1 MPDTGRRRPDREV
14 TKIFCCDLLSIAM
27 SKAPAGCVWV
37 TVMGNR
43 NTPCRGFLAE
53 AACIVLAEGV
63 SLDEGT
69 LAKAGKKASRY
80 SPPNFRY
87 SISRWRSMRRA
98 AYDPAL
104 LRSAHPFLPVP
115 CGDDDMTPANLVGM
129 AAVKGLDVIA
139 LTDHNTCKNCPA
151 AMHHGAEY
159 GVTVIPGMELTTEE
173 EIHVICLF
181 PSLQDAL
188 SFDSLIGSKLM
199 PFPNREDI
207 FGKQQ
212 IMNEKDEV
220 TGTVENLLIN
230 AVSVS
235 LTMCFASCRNITESP
250 IPPTSTKRPPA

>member
-1 MPDTGRRRPDREV
+1 MIPLYY
-14 TKIFCCDLLSIAM
+14 DLHIHSCLS
-27 SKAPAGCVWV
+27 
-37 TVMGNR
+37 
-43 NTPCRGFLAE
+43 
-53 AACIVLAEGV
+53 
-63 SLDEGT
+63 
-69 LAKAGKKASRY
+69 
-80 SPPNFRY
+80 
-87 SISRWRSMRRA
+87 
-98 AYDPAL
+98 
-104 LRSAHPFLPVP
+104 P

-188 SFDSLIGSKLM
+188 SFDTRIGSKLM

-220 TGTVENLLIN
+220 TGTVENLLIL
-230 AVSVS
+230 
-235 LTMCFASCRNITESP
+235 LTMCFLSCRNITGSP